1 MEAKRAKLAELRR
14 AREERQRL
22 LQQAESGAAST
33 VSENSWG

>member
-22 LQQAESGAAST
+22 LQQSESSSPA
-33 VSENSWG
+33 VR